1 MAITINGSG
10 TITGISAGGLPD
22 ASITSD
28 DIAAGAVTAAKIGSL
43 PAGSILQVVQTE
55 KTDVSSSVTGTT
67 WTDFGISVNITPS
80 STSNKILILCK
91 LQVSAAVG
99 YDIKQR
105 LMRDSTP
112 IFIGDAAGS
121 RPRASSTYM
130 ATYASAI
137 SSLPVLISY
146 LDSPSTTS
154 QVTYKVQGA
163 NYTSGT
169 VWLNRGPNDSDTANY
184 DARTASSII
193 VMEVAG

>member
-1 MAITINGSG
+1 MPITINGTGS
-10 TITGISAGGLPD
+10 ITGISAGGLPD